1 MEVLDNI
8 YQHSDSHEY
17 TTVIHLYLQKAF
29 DTENH
34 SILIGKLNIYG
45 VWGVI
50 LKWFANC
57 LSDISNIGPTALQVN
72 ESDILTIVMA
82 NTAMCQLA
90 KWFIANR
97 LSLNHRTKTSCNI
110 FGSKVNVLPGTK
122 LCINCKEI

>member
-45 VWGVI
+45 V
-50 LKWFANC
+50 
-57 LSDISNIGPTALQVN
+57 
-72 ESDILTIVMA
+72 
-82 NTAMCQLA
+82 
-90 KWFIANR
+90 
-97 LSLNHRTKTSCNI
+97 
-110 FGSKVNVLPGTK
+110 
-122 LCINCKEI
+122 